1 MSGLGTVAQLVEA
14 YLVPF
19 VIWVNGDGG
28 ISEQSLQTSGSD
40 NDPLIGIF
48 NLVCERSD
56 GTKLELLLD
65 VVSRNVQEGLAL
77 QLLLVDLRKWMA
89 AMISL
94 GSQMEDLS
102 RAHLKVG

>member
-1 MSGLGTVAQLVEA
+1 MSGLEILAQLVKA
-14 YLVPF
+14 YLVSF

-77 QLLLVDLRKWMA
+77 QLLLVDLR
-89 AMISL
+89 
-94 GSQMEDLS
+94 
-102 RAHLKVG
+102 R